1 MVLGCSEG
9 VALSKLLNE
18 LKKRNVFR
26 VAVAYVV
33 IGWLLMQVAD
43 TLVPVLQLSE
53 ETSRYIFLGLLI
65 GFIPTLLFSWAYEL
79 TPEGLKR
86 EKDVERDKSIT
97 HHTAKKLDIITL
109 LAVFL
114 LLIMIVWQQMNPTV
128 IETSA
133 PAKLIEQVDN
143 TPTDAPTQKE
153 NRLADASI
161 AVLPFAD
168 LSAAGDQEYFSD
180 GIAEEILN
188 VLVKI
193 KELNVSSRTSSFQ
206 FKGREDLG
214 IPEIAKKLKVRHV
227 LEGSVRK
234 AGDTIRV
241 TAQLIEA
248 ETDKHLWSETYD
260 RPLTAENIFDIQD
273 EISKSIVAALKNHL
287 GIAIT
292 EKVAVKAS
300 TDNLT
305 AYELFLKARP
315 LFQGRFRLDQADEL
329 LSQALE
335 QDPNFVQALEIK
347 AALQSLMVEYGYSQ
361 AEKGDVSM
369 ATKRLVEQ
377 ALSIE
382 PNSALAIAVSAK
394 LLMNTYQDQMIQVD
408 MERLE
413 KDFDFALEIDPRN
426 ASALNWRGL
435 HYNYLGFLDKALQ
448 DFQTCVKYEPLYTP
462 CRENVTDTLSELG
475 RYQESLDSFLTGL
488 NNSSQKPHLL
498 PLYTMAK
505 LQEELTFKTATN
517 SFNLLYG
524 WHRHDELYQAY
535 LNLDQDHSELA
546 KDIKRF
552 AKDHTGI
559 DAYMI
564 DSILM
569 TLGRSDLLKTPFFYW
584 GEGAQKYR
592 QTEHFKNYIKQS
604 GILAHWQNKGFPPQ
618 CRPVGQEDFECQ

>member
-1 MVLGCSEG
+1 MSRFFD
-9 VALSKLLNE
+9 E

-26 VAVAYVV
+26 VAVAYIV

-53 ETSRYIFLGLLI
+53 ETSRYIFLALLI

-97 HHTAKKLDIITL
+97 HHTAKKLDLITL
-109 LAVFL
+109 FAVFL
-114 LLIMIVWQQMNPTV
+114 LLVMIVWQQMSPVTDQVTQPNKLVKQTTDTTT
-128 IETSA
+128 EDTS
-133 PAKLIEQVDN
+133 P
-143 TPTDAPTQKE
+143 
-153 NRLADASI
+153 LADASI

-168 LSAAGDQEYFSD
+168 LSAEGNQGYFSD

-206 FKGREDLG
+206 FKGRDIG
-214 IPEIAKKLKVRHV
+214 IPEIAKQLKVKHV

-248 ETDKHLWSETYD
+248 QTDKHLWSETYD
-260 RPLTAENIFDIQD
+260 RPLTAKNIFAIQD
-273 EISKSIVAALKNHL
+273 DISKAIVAALKDHL
-287 GIAIT
+287 GISIT

-305 AYELFLKARP
+305 AYDLYLKARP
-315 LFQGRFRLDQADEL
+315 LFQSRFRLDEADQWL
-329 LSQALE
+329 IQALE
-335 QDPNFVQALEIK
+335 QDPNFVPALETR

-361 AEKGDVSM
+361 SEKNDVM
-369 ATKRLVEQ
+369 LATEKLVNR

-394 LLMNTYQDQMIQVD
+394 SRMNSYQQYNIPVD
-408 MERLE
+408 MNQLE
-413 KDFDFALEIDPRN
+413 KDYNFALELDPRN

-435 HYNYLGFLDKALQ
+435 HYNYLGFLDKSLQ
-448 DFQTCVKYEPLYTP
+448 DFQTCVKYEPLYVP

-475 RYQESLDSFLTGL
+475 RYEESMDSFIAGL
-488 NNSSQKPHLL
+488 NNSSQKIQYV
-498 PLYTMAK
+498 PLYMLAK
-505 LQEELTFKTATN
+505 LKKEVAFKTATN
-517 SFNLLYG
+517 NFNLLFG
-524 WHRHDELYQAY
+524 WHRHDELYEAY
-535 LNLDQDHSELA
+535 QNLDQDHSELA
-546 KDIKRF
+546 RDIKRF
-552 AKDHTGI
+552 AKNHQGI
-559 DAYMI
+559 DALMI
-564 DSILM
+564 DSIIIA
-569 TLGRSDLLKTPFFYW
+569 LGSSDLIENPFFYW
-584 GEGAQKYR
+584 GEGAKKYR
-592 QTEHFKNYIKQS
+592 QSQHFKSYIKKS
-604 GILAHWQNKGFPPQ
+604 GILAYWQDKGFPPQ
-618 CRPVGQEDFECQ
+618 CKPVGQDDFECD